1 MTVNWAT
8 LQPVARLKYTSC
20 FCFYFFLITLE
31 YKHEGKKKVWTN
43 VWRERVCFLK
53 WTVRWYCAYRIWYCT
68 CVDIVTDALH
78 GDGRISN
85 SSTLQVPHYAF
96 DPTMHLHATS
106 TISLQAFAN
115 PVPNFPHQHLLHN
128 LSQWMLHDVMVWCII
143 HDDQFNSEIRF
154 HICPFEPDSIFKY
167 KLCPRV
173 GQAPLKSTSVLRK
186 QHNRPG
192 RVSHFF
198 SKCEWECGMFWLSLE
213 EKSFASLCIVLFN

>member
-1 MTVNWAT
+1 MF
-8 LQPVARLKYTSC
+8 Q
-20 FCFYFFLITLE
+20 
-31 YKHEGKKKVWTN
+31 
-43 VWRERVCFLK
+43 RVCFLK

-106 TISLQAFAN
+106 TISSQAFAN

-186 QHNRPG
+186 QHN
-192 RVSHFF
+192 
-198 SKCEWECGMFWLSLE
+198 
-213 EKSFASLCIVLFN
+213 SFTFLLKVWVRMWHVLIKFRGKVLCITLYCTFQLIKFVCFFFLLLLSIYTNKNIQIY